1 MKQVLLIFCIIFFF
15 VSALSLSFWALN
27 RFGYNNVMDGTED
40 LYSRLHKKMIVSL
53 IIGIVFALI
62 GATCMFG
69 LCGFKSNKIDT
80 TTPIFE
86 TQNIK
91 SITLYRLPDQPDGI
105 EVPSEH
111 IEEITAWLGTFTVS
125 KKVEDALCGVNMFT
139 FKIEYSDGSVV
150 TSGTDTTTINGVIYH
165 TNKGRQPDCIEELF
179 RINYSEE

>member
-1 MKQVLLIFCIIFFF
+1 MKQVLLIFCIICFF

-80 TTPIFE
+80 TTPIFQ

-179 RINYSEE
+179 KVNYSEE